1 MGRRVPTSHIKVRTP
16 GLYELIEVMWERAMS
31 VILSAVLH
39 DKLPEADYQYFL
51 HILSDE
57 ITNEPPHGK
66 TNNLHRRKQGRRS
79 ASR

>member
-1 MGRRVPTSHIKVRTP
+1 MGLRVPTSHIKVRAP
-16 GLYELIEVMWERAMS
+16 VLYELIEVMWERAVS

-57 ITNEPPHGK
+57 MTDVAPESTNEEFNDQKNH
-66 TNNLHRRKQGRRS
+66 L
-79 ASR
+79 